1 MYGVRAGIS
10 RSRPDGSMI
19 YWALEIVKWDMCL
32 PCDKRTCSQGT
43 MITPA
48 DMITL
53 YHGTDAQSALDIL
66 NNGLQADKLLALQ
79 ARHPVQSGVAWYAAC
94 DPEVAWFFASL
105 APGDTAQGCTVI
117 EMSIPLAVLERLIMA
132 GLASRERIANVP
144 FMAEQIRFDLATFD
158 VLNAQAEFRPSRKA

>member
-1 MYGVRAGIS
+1 M
-10 RSRPDGSMI
+10 
-19 YWALEIVKWDMCL
+19 
-32 PCDKRTCSQGT
+32 PCDERTCSQSA

-48 DMITL
+48 DLITL
-53 YHGTDAQSALDIL
+53 YHGTDVHSALDIL

-79 ARHPVQSGVAWYAAC
+79 ARHPVQSGAAWYVAF

-117 EMSIPLAVLERLIMA
+117 EMSLPLAVLERLVTA
-132 GLASRERIANVP
+132 SLASREQIANVP
-144 FMAEQIRFDLATFD
+144 FVAEQIRFDLATFD